1 MYYYKQIKDG
11 IITAY
16 QASEDISESDDLI
29 QITET
34 EYTEAIDNLRKAY
47 DDSVESENESRIA
60 ELEKENAE
68 LRNELGEVRKQIRQY
83 TA

>member
-1 MYYYKQIKDG
+1 MYYYKQIKNG

-16 QASEDISESDDLI
+16 QTSDTVCQSNDLI

-34 EYTEAIDNLRKAY
+34 EYTEAIDNLRKTY

-68 LRNELGEVRKQIRQY
+68 LKNELGEVRKQIRQF

>member
-11 IITAY
+11 IIAAY
-16 QASEDISESDDLI
+16 QTSDTVCQSDDLI

-34 EYTEAIDNLRKAY
+34 EYTEAIDNLRKTY

-60 ELEKENAE
+60 ELERENAE
-68 LRNELGEVRKQIRQY
+68 LKNELGEVRKQTRQF